1 MSDFREIELV
11 ATSRFKID
19 VSDWFKLFDA
29 EWHDFLEG
37 EEPTEKLR
45 EEFIRDTAN
54 ELGRDLE
61 DYTTEP
67 YDTDYEVNLP

>member
-19 VSDWFKLFDA
+19 VSDWFQLFDA
-29 EWHDFLEG
+29 EWRQFLEG
-37 EEPTEKLR
+37 EEPTDVLR
-45 EEFIRDTAN
+45 EEFIRETAS